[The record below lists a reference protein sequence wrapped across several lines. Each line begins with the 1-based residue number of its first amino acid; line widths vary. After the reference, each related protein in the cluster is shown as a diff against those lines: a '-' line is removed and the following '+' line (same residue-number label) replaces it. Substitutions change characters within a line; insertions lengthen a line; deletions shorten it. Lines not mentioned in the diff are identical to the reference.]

1 MRTRNKTFSI
11 TLPLAEILA
20 NTKQLLFLAMKGP
33 SSILLFTYTF
43 IQILSLFL
51 YLLTQFALLNQLF
64 PKIVLKA
71 WNFQSPSD

>member
-1 MRTRNKTFSI
+1 MRTRNKTFPIALS
-11 TLPLAEILA
+11 LAEILA

-33 SSILLFTYTF
+33 SSILLFTYTV

-64 PKIVLKA
+64 PKIVKSMKL
-71 WNFQSPSD
+71 SVTI